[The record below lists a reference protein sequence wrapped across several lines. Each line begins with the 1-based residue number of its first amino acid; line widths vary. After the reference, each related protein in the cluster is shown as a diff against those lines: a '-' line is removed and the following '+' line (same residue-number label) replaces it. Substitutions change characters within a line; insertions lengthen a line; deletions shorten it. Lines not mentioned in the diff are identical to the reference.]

1 MFVRLRIETAL
12 IWLTFA
18 VLSVVT
24 LPGMAGAAA
33 QAAQA
38 KHSNPRTLLL
48 TESSPAD
55 FDGFIVYYRND
66 TQPADATSARALQVR
81 RLLDQDMTRAAA
93 GQRFSISVERRI
105 GTGGHVL
112 KPSTRLNVKAANDFM
127 AAMAENPEVQSI
139 EPNLRMYPLVLPND
153 PLLNYQWSL
162 WDPAGG
168 INVEPAWDAG
178 VSGSGV
184 VIAVI
189 DTGRTAHPDLD
200 AKTVAGYDMIS
211 DPANARDGTGRD
223 NNPADE
229 GDWNTAGQCS
239 AESPGRTSTWH
250 GTHVAGTAAALT
262 NNSQGIAG
270 VAYGSWVQHVRVL
283 GVCGGTVAD
292 IADGIIWA
300 SGGPVPG
307 APNNATPARV
317 LNLSLGG
324 TGACGTTYQ
333 QAINSARSRNSVL
346 LVAAGNE
353 SMPASM
359 ATPANCAGVVTVAS
373 NGPAGARA
381 PYSNYGPAVDVA
393 APGGDSS
400 IDPGYGILSTVNLSQ
415 STPGTADYGMKD
427 GTSMATPHVAGIA
440 ALMISNN
447 LSLTPDQVAAILRN
461 TARPFPSYCLGG
473 CGTGIADATAAVA
486 AAGGATISA
495 YPLSVIPVGNGSGNV
510 TSAPSA
516 INCGTQGSVC
526 SRRFN
531 ANTSVNLT
539 ATAASGYA
547 FLGWAGA
554 CSGTSPTCTLTM
566 NRGHD
571 AYAIFDYPLMTLTN
585 GVALTGLA
593 SPTGAARYF
602 QISVPAN
609 ATQLKVEISGGS
621 GDADLYVRRGSL
633 PTTQTYDCRPWLYGN
648 TEACNFTNPSAGTW
662 YVMLTGDP
670 DFSGVSLR
678 ATYTLQP
685 SSGQGIFCDGME
697 NYPTP
702 CR

>member
-1 MFVRLRIETAL
+1 MIVRLHIAAASSRLVFVVLAL
-12 IWLTFA
+12 LCA
-18 VLSVVT
+18 VSI
-24 LPGMAGAAA
+24 AGAAGVA
-33 QAAQA
+33 GQT
-38 KHSNPRTLLL
+38 KRSNPQVQWLS
-48 TESSPAD
+48 ESAPAD
-55 FDGFIVYYRND
+55 FDGFIVYYHND
-66 TQPADATSARALQVR
+66 AQPSDVSSARARQVR
-81 RLLDQDMTRAAA
+81 SLLDQDLARASN
-93 GQRFSISVERRI
+93 GRRFSISVERRI

-112 KPSTRLNVKAANDFM
+112 KPNTALDVKAANAFM
-127 AAMAENPEVQSI
+127 AAMAANPEIESI

-153 PLLNYQWSL
+153 PFLNWQWSL
-162 WDPAGG
+162 WDAAGG

-189 DTGRTAHPDLD
+189 DTGQTAHPDLD
-200 AKTVAGYDMIS
+200 AETVAGYDMIS

-262 NNSQGIAG
+262 NNSLGIAG

-283 GVCGGTVAD
+283 GACGGTIAD

-359 ATPANCAGVVTVAS
+359 ATPANCTGVVTVAS

-440 ALMISNN
+440 ALMISTNP
-447 LSLTPDQVAAILRN
+447 SLTPDQIGTILRN
-461 TARPFPSYCLGG
+461 SARPFPSYCLGG
-473 CGTGIADATAAVA
+473 CGTGIVDAAAAVA
-486 AAGGATISA
+486 VAGGATLSA
-495 YPLSVIPVGNGSGNV
+495 YPLSVMPVGNGSGNV

-516 INCGTQGSVC
+516 INCGAQGSVC

-531 ANTSVNLT
+531 ANTSVTLT

-547 FLGWAGA
+547 FLGWAGT
-554 CSGTSPTCTLTM
+554 CSGSAPTCTVSM

-571 AYAIFDYPLMTLTN
+571 VYAVFDYPLMTLTN

-593 SPTGAARYF
+593 SPTGAPRYF
-602 QISVPAN
+602 QIAVPTN

-702 CR
+702 CP